1 MLLSRVQW
9 DNFSYFFNSKF
20 LIHFIISLWKLDK
33 CNKYIDA
40 VIYNLE
46 SNLKNESSNG
56 KDRPVSADKYAAKV
70 KT

>member
-1 MLLSRVQW
+1 
-9 DNFSYFFNSKF
+9 
-20 LIHFIISLWKLDK
+20 LWKLDK